1 MPAGAADRSRNEKER
16 PKKEHGL
23 DCTDNSCGTGFAGS
37 RGSMACVPGGTGD
50 YRKYPEGIRGTSG
63 LLHGSKRRLS
73 FSGIPGSG
81 RSFFRR

>member
-37 RGSMACVPGGTGD
+37 RGSM
-50 YRKYPEGIRGTSG
+50 R
-63 LLHGSKRRLS
+63 
-73 FSGIPGSG
+73 SG
-81 RSFFRR
+81 RNWRLQEVSGRNQRNFRSITWK

>member
-37 RGSMACVPGGTGD
+37 RGSVACVPGEMCIRDRAYRGTAGTG
-50 YRKYPEGIRGTSG
+50 ESG
-63 LLHGSKRRLS
+63 
-73 FSGIPGSG
+73 
-81 RSFFRR
+81 FFTDS